1 MDDGASMS
9 GWTVSTLDSDEA
21 SRRSDVSLQ
30 SMMQEE
36 QEDDDERSQ
45 STLDTEVSSIAFGAP
60 ALGGGGPQDEIN
72 EIDDGGYSVSS
83 IESIESIDEIHRIT
97 EVDDEE
103 RSFSSHNTISTIDS
117 DEMSMISEDSQQ
129 QQQQQQ
135 QQHKKEQ
142 PLSTTPLSTT
152 AIQMSQNDV
161 EYEDK
166 LFDDE
171 SSQLTGN
178 SSEGYLHAYGK
189 GDVNS
194 FTTTDTLPM
203 SDYSDEVT
211 PVNLLHRAA
220 LLEKRSVLFHDSL
233 RHLECNFSDDSSF
246 DFDDDDDVFTYGDS
260 ETQTM
265 DPTLDPTI
273 EYLVQ
278 QEESE
283 NFWDHIN
290 THGNDNDHPVFE
302 HSQGGDLLT
311 GMEIGHNILVPLK
324 S

>member
-1 MDDGASMS
+1 MS
-9 GWTVSTLDSDEA
+9 IL
-21 SRRSDVSLQ
+21 
-30 SMMQEE
+30 
-36 QEDDDERSQ
+36 
-45 STLDTEVSSIAFGAP
+45 
-60 ALGGGGPQDEIN
+60 
-72 EIDDGGYSVSS
+72 
-83 IESIESIDEIHRIT
+83 
-97 EVDDEE
+97 
-103 RSFSSHNTISTIDS
+103 
-117 DEMSMISEDSQQ
+117 SEHSQQ

-135 QQHKKEQ
+135 QKEQQ
-142 PLSTTPLSTT
+142 PLSTT
-152 AIQMSQNDV
+152 ANRMSQNDV
-161 EYEDK
+161 EYEDNK

-194 FTTTDTLPM
+194 FATTDTLPM

-233 RHLECNFSDDSSF
+233 RNLECNFSDDSSF
-246 DFDDDDDVFTYGDS
+246 AFDSDDDDDVFTYGDS

-290 THGNDNDHPVFE
+290 THGHDDDYPVFE